1 MKKRREWDSHI
12 WLLKK
17 LLRIMKLTSFLILV
31 FVVSVSASGYSQS
44 TKLNINVKNG
54 TFVDVLKQIENQ
66 SEYYFYYNNDEVS
79 NLKDVSISVKDQKIQ
94 DVLEKLLTGTDLEYK
109 IIDRYIALKKKD
121 GAVSEQAIQQQKT
134 VSGKVT
140 DHSGM
145 PLPGASVVVKGT
157 STGTIT
163 NSEGSYSLPNVP
175 ENAILQFSFVG
186 MKSQEIEVGTK
197 PVVNVA
203 LEEETVGIEEV
214 VAIGYGTQRKRD
226 LTGSVAVVQPKD
238 IQSMPV
244 PSVSDALQGR
254 AAGVQVISSGTPG
267 TDATFRIRGVGT
279 INNANPLIVID
290 GVPVASGLNQ
300 LNMDDIE
307 SLQVLK
313 DASATAIYGS
323 RGANGVVIVTTKKG
337 KSGQSQI
344 NFNYSYGLQNATNTI
359 KMLDASQFAALHNDI
374 MTNGGQLP
382 NPAYANPQSLGTGT
396 DWLGEMFRTAAM
408 QNYSLSYSGSSEKT
422 SYYVSGNYFD
432 QDGIVINT
440 GYKRYTF
447 QLNTTSNVTSKIR
460 FGNSLT
466 LNNDIKSS
474 GDYSIRNAMLALPT
488 QPVLRANGNYSGP
501 VAQPMYDG
509 DIVNPVGLAKTVD
522 MATKGYNLI
531 GSVYGELDIFKDLKF
546 KSTFGLQANFWDSRT
561 WAPKYKWDSS
571 TKENSYLFQKYNKNL
586 TWVWDNT
593 FTYDKLFGKHHVVA
607 MAGTSAQENRYN
619 YMNGSVQNFASDET
633 QQLDNGTQQPTIG
646 GSTSSWAL
654 FSYMGRVNYSY
665 ADKYLVTATVRRD
678 GSSRFGEGNKYGI
691 FPSASLAWRMS
702 EEDFLKGVSFIN
714 DLKLRAGYG
723 ITGNQEIGDYS
734 FASALNTVKYNFNN
748 NIVSAVVPS
757 VMPNPFVQWEEQKQ
771 SNAGFD
777 ATVFNQRVSIT
788 VDAYLK
794 KTDKMLVPMV
804 VPVSTGYSDV
814 NVPSINAGKMENK
827 GVEITVNTR
836 NLTGKLTWNTSFNIS
851 FNQNKV
857 VSINDTIPMSSGSIG
872 LNQNLALIQAG
883 YPINFFYGF
892 KTDGIFQTQAE
903 VDSHAVQVPGNDPFN
918 RTSPGDIRFR
928 DLNNDGVINDKDR
941 TYLGSPNPTVIF
953 ALNNNFTWNG
963 FDLSIFFQGV
973 AGNKIINANRFWS
986 EAMAVAQ
993 NQTAET
999 LNRWTGEGTS
1009 NTMPRAVFNDPN
1021 KNTRPSD
1028 RYVENGSY
1036 LRIKNVTLGY
1046 TLSSPLM
1053 NKVNIKSARLYVS
1066 AQNLLTFTK
1075 YKGFD
1080 PEVGVNGIDNNVYP
1094 VTRTISMG
1102 INLGF

>member
-1 MKKRREWDSHI
+1 MRKCI
-12 WLLKK
+12 F
-17 LLRIMKLTSFLILV
+17 KLTFISALCLALPG
-31 FVVSVSASGYSQS
+31 SPKVSANPSFFDDA
-44 TKLNINVKNG
+44 NVPV
-54 TFVDVLKQIENQ
+54 TEQ
-66 SEYYFYYNNDEVS
+66 
-79 NLKDVSISVKDQKIQ
+79 Q
-94 DVLEKLLTGTDLEYK
+94 DG
-109 IIDRYIALKKKD
+109 
-121 GAVSEQAIQQQKT
+121 KT
-134 VSGKVT
+134 VKGTVT
-140 DHSGM
+140 DAKGD
-145 PLPGASVVVKGT
+145 PLPGVTIVIKGT
-157 STGTIT
+157 MSGTTTGPDGNYQLTGI
-163 NSEGSYSLPNVP
+163 SD
-175 ENAILQFSFVG
+175 NAVLVISFVG
-186 MKSQEIEVGTK
+186 LKTREIEVGGRSTI
-197 PVVNVA
+197 NVA
-203 LEEETVGIEEV
+203 MQEETVGIEEV
-214 VAIGYGTQRKRD
+214 VAVGYGTQRKKD

-238 IQSMPV
+238 VQSMPV
-244 PSVSDALQGR
+244 PSISDALQGR

-267 TDATFRIRGVGT
+267 NDATFRIRGVGT

-290 GVPVASGLNQ
+290 GVPVSSGLNQ

-359 KMLDASQFAALHNDI
+359 KMLNASQFAALHNDI

-382 NPAYANPQSLGTGT
+382 NPAYANPKSLGTGT

-408 QNYSLSYSGSSEKT
+408 QNYSLSYSGSSDKT

-432 QDGIVINT
+432 QDGIVIST

-466 LNNDIKSS
+466 LNNDIKSN

-488 QPVLRANGNYSGP
+488 QPVMRANGSYSGP

-509 DIVNPVGLAKTVD
+509 DIVNPIGLAKTVD

-531 GSVYGELDIFKDLKF
+531 GSVYGELDLFKNLKF

-571 TKENSYLFQKYNKNL
+571 TKENSYLFQQYNKNL

-607 MAGTSAQENRYN
+607 MAGTSAQENRN
-619 YMNGSVQNFASDET
+619 NFMNGSIQNFASDAT
-633 QQLDNGTQQPTIG
+633 QQLNNGTQQPTIG
-646 GSTSSWAL
+646 GTTSSWAL

-678 GSSRFGEGNKYGI
+678 GSSRFGEGNKYGV

-723 ITGNQEIGDYS
+723 ITGNQEIGTYS
-734 FASALNTVKYNFNN
+734 FASALNTVKYNFNDN
-748 NIVSAVVPS
+748 VVSAVVPS

-771 SNAGFD
+771 SNLGFD
-777 ATVFNQRVSIT
+777 ATVLDQHINVT

-794 KTDKMLVPMV
+794 QTDKMLVPMV

-836 NLTGKLTWNTSFNIS
+836 NLTGKLKWNTSFNIS
-851 FNQNKV
+851 FNKNKV

-903 VDSHAVQVPGNDPFN
+903 VDSHAVQVPGNDPYN
-918 RTSPGDIRFR
+918 RTSPGDIRFK

-953 ALNNNFTWNG
+953 ALNNTFNWNG
-963 FDLSIFFQGV
+963 FDLAIFLQGV

-993 NQTAET
+993 NQTTET
-999 LNRWTGEGTS
+999 LNRWTGPGTS

-1028 RYVENGSY
+1028 RYVEDGSY

-1046 TLSSPLM
+1046 TLPKALM
-1053 NKVNIKSARLYVS
+1053 DKVSIKTARLYVS
-1066 AQNLLTFTK
+1066 GQNLLTFTK

-1094 VTRTISMG
+1094 VTRTVSMG